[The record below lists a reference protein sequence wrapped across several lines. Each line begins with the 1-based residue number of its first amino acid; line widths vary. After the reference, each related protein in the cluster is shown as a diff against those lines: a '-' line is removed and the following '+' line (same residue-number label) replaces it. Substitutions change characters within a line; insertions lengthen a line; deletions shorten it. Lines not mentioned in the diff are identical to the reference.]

1 MLKTMNIFTNLRG
14 AVLSG
19 CIAILVIFTTSGCSL
34 RKDDAALC
42 SLDSVL
48 SMRKH
53 YMDVK
58 EKRIKSLTL
67 KWQRAYGANKL
78 RLSSLLYREYYTYR
92 FDSAMHYAQQEEVI
106 ARQIND
112 KKAVEKAKNHTAM
125 LYAIGGYY
133 SEGEKLLDSV
143 KVDSSDP
150 QTEYDHY
157 FTAYWLYNYWS
168 DYCRDNI
175 FSPKYNQLKL
185 EYLNKAI
192 SLYPY
197 PYGAEYEY
205 LLGEQ
210 AFFSKKPLNQASRH
224 YKKAVAM
231 AKINT
236 RIYASASYGLAG
248 IYKLQGN
255 ERQYEQWLIR
265 AAISDQVNPLKEN
278 LALQQLAM
286 HLFNKDRSYAEKSTY
301 YIYYSLEDAQFYNN
315 RLRMLEISHRL
326 PAIVSVY
333 QQQVK
338 AQRKVATNLSIGLG
352 VFVVLLIIGIAYI
365 LRQAGILTKRGQ
377 EIDRK
382 NHELDLLNKRLRK
395 TDETRSKYMRLFMD
409 LCASYIDKMTNF
421 RKLVARKVKAHQ
433 TDDLLHMAS
442 SSKLTD
448 TEAAQ
453 FYTQFDKAFLELYPS
468 FVEEFNALL
477 RPECQLS
484 LARDGSLTTE
494 LRIYALVR
502 LGVSESVEIATLLFY
517 SPQTIYN
524 YRTAMRKRAL
534 HPDTFENDIRALY

>member
-1 MLKTMNIFTNLRG
+1 
-14 AVLSG
+14 
-19 CIAILVIFTTSGCSL
+19 
-34 RKDDAALC
+34 
-42 SLDSVL
+42 
-48 SMRKH
+48 
-53 YMDVK
+53 
-58 EKRIKSLTL
+58 
-67 KWQRAYGANKL
+67 
-78 RLSSLLYREYYTYR
+78 
-92 FDSAMHYAQQEEVI
+92 
-106 ARQIND
+106 
-112 KKAVEKAKNHTAM
+112 
-125 LYAIGGYY
+125 
-133 SEGEKLLDSV
+133 
-143 KVDSSDP
+143 
-150 QTEYDHY
+150 
-157 FTAYWLYNYWS
+157 
-168 DYCRDNI
+168 
-175 FSPKYNQLKL
+175 
-185 EYLNKAI
+185 
-192 SLYPY
+192 
-197 PYGAEYEY
+197 
-205 LLGEQ
+205 
-210 AFFSKKPLNQASRH
+210 
-224 YKKAVAM
+224 
-231 AKINT
+231 
-236 RIYASASYGLAG
+236 
-248 IYKLQGN
+248 
-255 ERQYEQWLIR
+255 
-265 AAISDQVNPLKEN
+265 
-278 LALQQLAM
+278 
-286 HLFNKDRSYAEKSTY
+286 
-301 YIYYSLEDAQFYNN
+301 
-315 RLRMLEISHRL
+315 MLEISLRL
-326 PAIVSVY
+326 RAFVSVY
-333 QQQVK
+333 QQLVK

-453 FYTQFDKAFLELYPS
+453 FYTLYPS
-468 FVEEFNALL
+468 LVEAFNALL